1 MLMLHNF
8 TVWTYY
14 AHLRMDSAH
23 LTKEV
28 CFYFM
33 DMTLAIILI
42 AIAAVIGLAG
52 GVAIGMVMIS
62 RAGEALGITEAGTTE
77 QLIAICE
84 RNSLPVSCDFST
96 KTLLDGALSDKKRMG
111 GRIALI
117 IPEKLGKCMTHTVPV
132 DELEHII
139 DLGKE
144 TSV

>member
-1 MLMLHNF
+1 
-8 TVWTYY
+8 
-14 AHLRMDSAH
+14 
-23 LTKEV
+23 
-28 CFYFM
+28 
-33 DMTLAIILI
+33 
-42 AIAAVIGLAG
+42 
-52 GVAIGMVMIS
+52 MVMIS

-96 KTLLDGALSDKKRMG
+96 KSLLDGALSDKKRMG
-111 GRIALI
+111 GNIALI

-139 DLGKE
+139 ELGKE